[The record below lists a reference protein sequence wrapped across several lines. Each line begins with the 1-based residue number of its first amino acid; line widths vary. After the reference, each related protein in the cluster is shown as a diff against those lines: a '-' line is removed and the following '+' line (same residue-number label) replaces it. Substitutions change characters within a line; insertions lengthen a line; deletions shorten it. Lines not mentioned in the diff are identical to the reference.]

1 MTSLNQPFP
10 CGKTRREFFTQMG
23 NGFFGTALAGLLAQE
38 GLLASDAPAGSALPR
53 PHHTPKAKACIFM
66 FMVGGPSHLDTFD
79 PKPELVRRHGQ
90 NHNFGGA
97 SQITQRSSGQL
108 MGSPFRFP
116 RSGQSGLPISEILP
130 NLASC
135 ADDLCI
141 LRSLHTDTAAHGA
154 ACLQMNTGFPR
165 PGFPSM
171 GAWATYGLGHSNQ
184 NLPGFVVL
192 GAETPPFGRRLNWA
206 SGFLPRRH
214 EGTPFASGT
223 TPLFNLQPAS
233 NSTADEQRYQLDLL
247 ERLNRQ
253 HLERDPGNS
262 ELSARISSYELA
274 FRLQASA
281 PETVDLSQ
289 ESAATQRLYG
299 MHERNTESFG
309 RKCLLARRMVE
320 RGVRFVELFHH
331 YWDTHGNNN
340 NEHRRLCGTI
350 DVPMAGLLK
359 DLKARGLLDETLVV
373 WGGEFGRTPI
383 GSGGRD
389 HHANAFSMWVAGG
402 GIKGG
407 TSYGQTDDFGYGIAQ
422 NPVHVHDLHAT
433 LLHQMGIDHER
444 LTYRHNGRDFR
455 LTDVGGR
462 VIPEIIA

>member
-1 MTSLNQPFP
+1 M
-10 CGKTRREFFTQMG
+10 
-23 NGFFGTALAGLLAQE
+23 
-38 GLLASDAPAGSALPR
+38 
-53 PHHTPKAKACIFM
+53 
-66 FMVGGPSHLDTFD
+66 
-79 PKPELVRRHGQ
+79 
-90 NHNFGGA
+90 
-97 SQITQRSSGQL
+97 
-108 MGSPFRFP
+108 
-116 RSGQSGLPISEILP
+116 
-130 NLASC
+130 
-135 ADDLCI
+135 
-141 LRSLHTDTAAHGA
+141 
-154 ACLQMNTGFPR
+154 
-165 PGFPSM
+165 
-171 GAWATYGLGHSNQ
+171 
-184 NLPGFVVL
+184 
-192 GAETPPFGRRLNWA
+192 
-206 SGFLPRRH
+206 
-214 EGTPFASGT
+214 
-223 TPLFNLQPAS
+223 QPAS

-253 HLERDPGNS
+253 HLERDPGKS

-299 MHERNTESFG
+299 MHERTTESFG

-383 GSGGRD
+383 GGGGRD

-422 NPVHVHDLHAT
+422 DPVHVHDLHAT